1 MIQPDDPTITQ
12 LLATHY
18 DCSKQYNLRQ
28 FSLTRV
34 QKCTQTDSEIEYTRT
49 YALVVNRPK
58 AKKLKIFRRS
68 ATIQKTRVFCAQ
80 GAQDNY
86 YRHYRMDWHTNSMQ
100 LPKERDYNECDNFIR
115 NLISTDSAELNQKFL
130 NRNVTCFHR
139 MRFQIQIE
147 KKRTPFT
154 VTVLDTVHTGVFTY
168 QPKSYDW
175 ITSTANSKSRCKDDQ
190 ENFFDKDSWLLIT
203 EEISVG
209 CDDKLDKLIL
219 EAPTLPCLHS
229 ECFCKPTLKHLY
241 SIVWFPEEIDFIYH
255 ISDFIGR
262 MSNLKK
268 SLLVRNSNFLRQYW
282 KEHCKN

>member
-1 MIQPDDPTITQ
+1 MGKLNILQPYLWSEIKSQFQKVKILFSAEAIFLLSITFQFSLLQNADAIISVLLIQPDDPTFTQ

-28 FSLTRV
+28 FSSTRV

-49 YALVVNRPK
+49 YASVVNRPK

-86 YRHYRMDWHTNSMQ
+86 YIRYRMDWHTNSMQ
-100 LPKERDYNECDNFIR
+100 LPKERDYNECDNFFR
-115 NLISTDSAELNQKFL
+115 NLNSTDSAELNQKFL
-130 NRNVTCFHR
+130 NRNVTYFHR
-139 MRFQIQIE
+139 MRFQVQIE

-175 ITSTANSKSRCKDDQ
+175 ITRTANSKSRCKDDQ
-190 ENFFDKDSWLLIT
+190 ENFLTKIA
-203 EEISVG
+203 G
-209 CDDKLDKLIL
+209 
-219 EAPTLPCLHS
+219 
-229 ECFCKPTLKHLY
+229 
-241 SIVWFPEEIDFIYH
+241 
-255 ISDFIGR
+255 
-262 MSNLKK
+262 
-268 SLLVRNSNFLRQYW
+268 Q
-282 KEHCKN
+282 